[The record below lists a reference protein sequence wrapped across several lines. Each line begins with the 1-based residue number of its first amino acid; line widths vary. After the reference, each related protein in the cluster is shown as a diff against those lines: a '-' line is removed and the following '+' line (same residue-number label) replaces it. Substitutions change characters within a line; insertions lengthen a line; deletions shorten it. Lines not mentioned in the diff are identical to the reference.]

1 METSIITN
9 QRLDRIDAQPVMAR
23 NMTSKALGVTL
34 AFMVILL
41 AMFTPRVAEAGPSDL
56 DAAIRITFPTS
67 AVANLCG
74 NCHTDWV
81 GLNPSY
87 SSRIDYYIYNVLAP
101 SPIPTTNTMYAMDSD
116 QDGRTNLEEIQASTL
131 AARPAQFP
139 TGVSTGPNVANN
151 WNWQIPDVDGD
162 GCSSYFSRFTEAG
175 VNAAIQTPSSYVA
188 FASIVGTGN
197 TYRRFNPRGWDIDD
211 NDASQGCSAD
221 WTPNSIA
228 IAPGTSTDNTK
239 PGKVNTFS
247 GAALASAAIPLKW
260 VPVGDD
266 GNGNGNGLPGDQT
279 GGKAHSYEIRYTTAA
294 FATGLAGRNPRSPAD
309 WEVMHNIAE
318 PDGIASGGQWSSP
331 SSPDSLMQALYE
343 PRPDV
348 PGTAIQTCN
357 ARNTTCTA
365 GASYD
370 IKARGTYLVVNA
382 ITNGKSKCW
391 WV

>member
-162 GCSSYFSRFTEAG
+162 G
-175 VNAAIQTPSSYVA
+175 AIDMNDWTV
-188 FASIVGTGN
+188 TG
-197 TYRRFNPRGWDIDD
+197 PAGWDTLH
-211 NDASQGCSAD
+211 
-221 WTPNSIA
+221 WTGPTPDGFVWEKGRA
-228 IAPGTSTDNTK
+228 GYLPGTYTLSGTVN
-239 PGKVNTFS
+239 GQKVQMQVVHDPSLLGGLVVKIGARLYDTS
-247 GAALASAAIPLKW
+247 LKSRLQRLQYAMKGAA
-260 VPVGDD
+260 
-266 GNGNGNGLPGDQT
+266 
-279 GGKAHSYEIRYTTAA
+279 
-294 FATGLAGRNPRSPAD
+294 
-309 WEVMHNIAE
+309 
-318 PDGIASGGQWSSP
+318 
-331 SSPDSLMQALYE
+331 
-343 PRPDV
+343 
-348 PGTAIQTCN
+348 
-357 ARNTTCTA
+357 
-365 GASYD
+365 
-370 IKARGTYLVVNA
+370 
-382 ITNGKSKCW
+382 
-391 WV
+391 